1 MATVVESLATASLAA
16 HRSSGAPGQVVPDAR
31 RFPIPIA
38 ITILTIGHC
47 IEGLAFHEAAGFQQ
61 PAPGVFD
68 GPPPRPEVAD
78 DLDGSEHQAVA
89 LLHATG
95 TTSHCSRELGAHGA
109 GPDEVEVSGLEGSV
123 VPLEDVAAQ
132 AWLTL
137 QVRVETRNLPAK
149 GLEGAADA
157 LRAGEQL
164 QQSHVF
170 PRATT
175 KATWPR

>member
-1 MATVVESLATASLAA
+1 MATVVEGLATVSLAA
-16 HRSSGAPGQVVPDAR
+16 HGSTGAPGQVVPDAR
-31 RFPIPIA
+31 RFPIAIA
-38 ITILTIGHC
+38 ILAIGHI
-47 IEGLAFHEAAGFQQ
+47 IEGQVFHEAAGFQQ

-68 GPPPRPEVAD
+68 GPPPRPEVPN

-89 LLHATG
+89 LLQPAGSARH
-95 TTSHCSRELGAHGA
+95 SPRELGAHRA

-123 VPLEDVAAQ
+123 IPFQNVLADGGLA
-132 AWLTL
+132 L
-137 QVRVETRNLPAK
+137 RVGVKTRNLPPK

-170 PRATT
+170 PRVTT